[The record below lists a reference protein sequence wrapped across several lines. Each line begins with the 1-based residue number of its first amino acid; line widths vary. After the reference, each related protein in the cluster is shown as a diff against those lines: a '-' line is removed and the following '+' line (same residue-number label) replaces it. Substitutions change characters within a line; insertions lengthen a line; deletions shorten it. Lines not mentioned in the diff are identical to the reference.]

1 MTITRIDTD
10 ETYDAATGKVTCTQV
25 VRDVTAD
32 AIMYDLHTK
41 ARQALAGNAAFL
53 ALATPTNAQTTA
65 QVKAL
70 TRQTNALIRLLV
82 AADLLTDN
90 TGT

>member
-1 MTITRIDTD
+1 MTIYRTD
-10 ETYDAATGKVTCTQV
+10 RHETFANGQLVSFVEEQV
-25 VRDVTAD
+25 DVTTEVVT
-32 AIMYDLHTK
+32 YDLHAK
-41 ARQALAGNAAFL
+41 ARKALTANAAYL
-53 ALATPTNAQTTA
+53 ALATPTNAQVAA

>member
-1 MTITRIDTD
+1 MTVYRTD
-10 ETYDAATGKVTCTQV
+10 RHETFANGQLVASIEEQV
-25 VRDVTAD
+25 DVTTEAVT
-32 AIMYDLHTK
+32 YDLHTK
-41 ARQALAGNAAFL
+41 ARRALTGNATYL
-53 ALATPTNAQTTA
+53 ALTTPTNAQVAA